1 MNLRLRDGLPFVTA
15 VISYQGRQIQL
26 ENVLLDTGS
35 AGTVFA
41 VDRVLTIGLQ
51 IEPNDEIHRIRGVGG
66 SEFVFQK
73 IVDKLRAGPLE
84 VQSFPIQVG
93 AMDYGIPVDG
103 ILGVDFLHKAGAI
116 IDLAA
121 LQLRQSR
128 RSV

>member
-15 VISYQGRQIQL
+15 VIAYQGRQIQL

-35 AGTVFA
+35 AGTIFA

-51 IEPNDEIHRIRGVGG
+51 IEPRDEVHRIRGVGG

-73 IVDKLRAGPLE
+73 IVDKLRAGPLK
-84 VQSFPIQVG
+84 VQSFAIQVR

-116 IDLAA
+116 VDLAA
-121 LQLRQSR
+121 LQLRPSR
-128 RSV
+128 RLV